1 MPFPIRAAHA
11 APTGSGATGRLRT
24 WSLVA
29 LCFAAGAPAAQGAG
43 ALSFDRALALA
54 GERAPM
60 LEARQASVDA
70 AVHSRTSADQLPDP
84 KLTLGIDNLPIS
96 GPDRYSVT
104 RDFMTQRNIGW
115 MQEVPNAAKRAA
127 RARTADARTERER
140 ALLHA
145 ERLAVRRD
153 VAQAWLARYFAERR
167 LALFGTLDDENRLL
181 IDTLPARIAGG
192 KAMPAETTMARQEA
206 LQLADRRDE
215 LARER
220 ARALASLRRWL
231 GDEAQ
236 APLAGDPPALPVAAT
251 DLHDQL
257 DGHADLKAFGPM
269 AEMVRAEASEIEAA
283 KSGDWAWQL
292 GYSRRGPAYGDMV
305 SFQFTLELP
314 LRGEQRQDPQIAAKR
329 KEVQR
334 IASERED
341 QLRRHREEI
350 DMQLA
355 EHEELTR
362 KLDRLKT
369 SAAPLADE
377 RVALALAAYESARGD
392 LGAVLMA
399 RRERAELGLRAIDLE
414 AQRYALRA
422 KLNYYVA
429 EQR

>member
-1 MPFPIRAAHA
+1 MLFPIRAAHTA
-11 APTGSGATGRLRT
+11 QTGSGTTGRYWT
-24 WSLVA
+24 WSLAA
-29 LCFAAGAPAAQGAG
+29 LCVAAGAAAAQGAG

-54 GERAPM
+54 SERAPM

-70 AVHSRTSADQLPDP
+70 AVQSRTSADQLPDP

-96 GPDRYSVT
+96 GADRYSVT

-145 ERLAVRRD
+145 EQLAVRRD
-153 VAQAWLARYFAERR
+153 VAQAWLARWFAERR
-167 LALFGTLDDENRLL
+167 LALFGTLENENRLL

-192 KAMPAETTMARQEA
+192 KAMPAETTMARQET

-215 LARER
+215 LERNR

-236 APLAGDPPALPVAAT
+236 APLAGDPPVLPVAAT

-269 AEMVRAEASEIEAA
+269 AEMARAEVSEIEAA
-283 KSGDWAWQL
+283 KKGDWAWQV
-292 GYSRRGPAYGDMV
+292 GYSWRGPAYGDMV
-305 SFQFTLELP
+305 SFQFSLELP
-314 LRGEQRQDPQIAAKR
+314 LWGEQRQDPQIAAKR

-350 DMQLA
+350 DIQLA

-362 KLDRLKT
+362 KLARLKT

-377 RVALALAAYESARGD
+377 RVALALAAYESARSD
-392 LGAVLMA
+392 LGGVLMA

>member
-1 MPFPIRAAHA
+1 MLFPIRGAHA
-11 APTGSGATGRLRT
+11 APTGSGATERLRT

-29 LCFAAGAPAAQGAG
+29 LCFAAGAAAAQGAG

-236 APLAGDPPALPVAAT
+236 APLEGDPPALPVAAT

-341 QLRRHREEI
+341 QLRRHREEV